1 MGGATLRIKAYL
13 ANLKYFFY
21 RTDSSR
27 KNTQSARFRTPLR
40 IFGHSMLESGHI
52 TQKNNLM
59 QMPTILNMSDLVL
72 QRGGFFEARHPS
84 HNQVPG

>member
-1 MGGATLRIKAYL
+1 
-13 ANLKYFFY
+13 
-21 RTDSSR
+21 
-27 KNTQSARFRTPLR
+27 
-40 IFGHSMLESGHI
+40 MLESGHI
-52 TQKNNLM
+52 TQENNLM